1 MAADM
6 RLPPPPPPWP
16 TMIGSMPISA
26 STLAAFG
33 MTRIVPSATRA
44 PWQGLQ
50 IAEWHLRLPR
60 RRAVA
65 VGRVGSGAEAAL
77 SGCFRECRN
86 NTGTLPTAAGIV
98 AANTFNESKITNLFT
113 VGPRWATPGTDG

>member
-1 MAADM
+1 VAYCDWFDAYIGFNAGGVWYDEDRTFRNAGALAGVANRGMASSPSTPA
-6 RLPPPPPPWP
+6 RS
-16 TMIGSMPISA
+16 GS
-26 STLAAFG
+26 
-33 MTRIVPSATRA
+33 
-44 PWQGLQ
+44 
-50 IAEWHLRLPR
+50 
-60 RRAVA
+60 